1 MSLLCRQGTSLAEI
15 KKQEPCAMYPQIL
28 RNVIIDLVLLCQ
40 RVVSTP
46 AYVQEG
52 VRFLDDV
59 ATYVKES

>member
-1 MSLLCRQGTSLAEI
+1 
-15 KKQEPCAMYPQIL
+15 MYPQIL

-52 VRFLDDV
+52 VLFLDDV